1 MLKVD
6 KTSYKKSIYY
16 IGYVTLKNIGDYE
29 SIHRVNPV
37 YLIFASIDKNKE
49 VFIEYTKR
57 WNEIK
62 YLIKTINS
70 GEAGDDEKDF
80 MKIKFELDNNLPL
93 DKTIK
98 LHMLTV
104 IVKFVS
110 EEY

>member
-37 YLIFASIDKNKE
+37 YLIIGDVDGYIEENNWNKYLPFASIDKNKE

-70 GEAGDDEKDF
+70 GEAGDYEKDF

-93 DKTIK
+93 D
-98 LHMLTV
+98 
-104 IVKFVS
+104 
-110 EEY
+110 